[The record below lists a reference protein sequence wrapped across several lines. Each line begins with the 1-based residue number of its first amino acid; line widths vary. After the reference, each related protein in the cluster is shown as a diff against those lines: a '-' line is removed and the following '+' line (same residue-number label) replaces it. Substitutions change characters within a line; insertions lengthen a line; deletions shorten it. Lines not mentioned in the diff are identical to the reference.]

1 MKPSKPAAL
10 AKDKP
15 KKVQRPNKHSK
26 LRKRMQPQSNLV
38 VQYAGLMEVDN
49 IKNQDKSSSN
59 LEPVQVKQRI
69 F

>member
-1 MKPSKPAAL
+1 
-10 AKDKP
+10 
-15 KKVQRPNKHSK
+15 
-26 LRKRMQPQSNLV
+26 MQPQSNLV